1 MVKLH
6 LSLAAAFAA
15 CTLINAQKA
24 RGSIFRLK
32 TRSKDYVDQVRIL
45 TKPKNGYDAEN
56 DHPTVYMIDNGC
68 EDVTI
73 VDFIIGPVDDESK
86 CCEMESL
93 DGFNL
98 WAEKQDY
105 TIPYGINIKAQE
117 TFNPGVSCSERTSV
131 TDVQDYELLPGEQ
144 YNSYMAQVWSNNN
157 TELYTENVIEFHN
170 QDIVAMIWTDSEL
183 DNSDEYFGLGEER
196 TTYQSVRG
204 YGRGLEVVP
213 GSDSFSLNCEI
224 PENCPSDA
232 GSMGDPHFK
241 TWKREHFEF
250 HGQCD
255 LVLTSD
261 PKFADGLGM
270 DVHIR
275 TKLVRYWSY
284 IKNAVIRIGDDV
296 FEVQGSTDADDQT
309 EAIYWYNLE
318 YQGRMTHVGGFPITV
333 KISKSKSHKR
343 TFEIDLS
350 SKYPGQKIIISTF
363 NEFVRVDFV
372 NASAQA
378 FGKSAGMLGDFKTGN
393 TLARDGETVL
403 NDFHEFGSEWQVL
416 PSEHIF
422 FHSVSDPQFPMR
434 CILPEDPRGDRRRR
448 LGEETVSAEEA
459 EAACAKTLSDPLDV
473 KDCVYD
479 ILATQNLDMVGA
491 F

>member
-1 MVKLH
+1 M
-6 LSLAAAFAA
+6 SLKEITPFFDECTADNFDVDIDDLIETADEETITKCTIDGTLDEGCVLECKYLGADA
-15 CTLINAQKA
+15 CTEYIEIIEETETVEITD
-24 RGSIFRLK
+24 G
-32 TRSKDYVDQVRIL
+32 
-45 TKPKNGYDAEN
+45 
-56 DHPTVYMIDNGC
+56 PTLSPTQSQLG
-68 EDVTI
+68 
-73 VDFIIGPVDDESK
+73 
-86 CCEMESL
+86 
-93 DGFNL
+93 
-98 WAEKQDY
+98 
-105 TIPYGINIKAQE
+105 
-117 TFNPGVSCSERTSV
+117 
-131 TDVQDYELLPGEQ
+131 TD
-144 YNSYMAQVWSNNN
+144 
-157 TELYTENVIEFHN
+157 T
-170 QDIVAMIWTDSEL
+170 SEL
-183 DNSDEYFGLGEER
+183 DD
-196 TTYQSVRG
+196 
-204 YGRGLEVVP
+204 VP
-213 GSDSFSLNCEI
+213 DNDDD
-224 PENCPSDA
+224 PSDA

-255 LVLTSD
+255 LVLTRD
-261 PKFADGLGM
+261 PKFADGLGI

-284 IKNAVIRIGDDV
+284 IKNAVIRIGDDI
-296 FEVQGSTDADDQT
+296 FEVQGSTDADDHT

-318 YQGRMTHVGGFPITV
+318 YQGKMTHVGGFPITV
-333 KISKSKSHKR
+333 KISKSKSKSHKR

-378 FGKSAGMLGDFKTGN
+378 FGKSTGMLGDFKTGN
-393 TLARDGETVL
+393 TLARDGETVV
-403 NDFHEFGSEWQVL
+403 NDFHEFGNGWQVL
-416 PSEHIF
+416 PSEHML
-422 FHSVSDPQFPMR
+422 FHIVSDPQFPKR